1 MYFFVVVPEML
12 YFPVLIPLLVG
23 VTSCARILAIFPH
36 IGKSHFDVF
45 QPYLKQLSL
54 RGHHV
59 VVMSH
64 FPQRSPSANYTDI
77 SLEGSFSEL
86 RPTETFSLKD
96 FENHGVVRETLYL
109 GKLGRETC
117 EQVLSLDVT
126 QRLIRSDERF
136 DLVIYELFNTD
147 CFLGFV
153 DKFQAPSIAVSS
165 SVLMPW
171 GCDRVGNPDNP
182 AFVSYGVG
190 HYGDRMVFAERLVN
204 AVHLVMYKVMY
215 YLFYEVPGDRIAR
228 KYFKDSLP
236 PLVEL
241 AHRTSLV
248 LVNTHFSLNR
258 PRPLVPNIVEVGGI
272 HLRKR
277 EKLPQVFCLT
287 TGPFLLRILDKF
299 ISEAKHGV
307 VYFSMGSMIRAE
319 TFPEE
324 KRRAFL
330 EAFSELPQ
338 RVLWKWEGGEL
349 PDQPSN
355 VLTQKWMPQL
365 DILCNSPMASLVLTD
380 SSQLT
385 DDGFEKL
392 PGQIMYP
399 YAELYDL

>member
-1 MYFFVVVPEML
+1 ML
-12 YFPVLIPLLVG
+12 SFTVLIPLLVG
-23 VTSCARILAIFPH
+23 VTSSARILAIFPH

-45 QPYLKQLSL
+45 QPYLKQLSS
-54 RGHHV
+54 RGHQV

-64 FPQRSPSANYTDI
+64 FPQRTPTANYTDI

-86 RPTETFSLKD
+86 RPTETFTLKD
-96 FENHGVVRETLYL
+96 FENHGVVREALYL

-117 EQVLSLDVT
+117 EQVLSLEET

-171 GCDRVGNPDNP
+171 GCDRLGNPDNP

-215 YLFYEVPGDRIAR
+215 YFFYEIPGDRIAR
-228 KYFKDSLP
+228 KFFRDSLP

-248 LVNTHFSLNR
+248 LVNTHFSVNR
-258 PRPLVPNIVEVGGI
+258 PRPLVPAIVEVGGI
-272 HLRKR
+272 HLKKR
-277 EKLPQVFCLT
+277 EKLPQ
-287 TGPFLLRILDKF
+287 ILDKF

-307 VYFSMGSMIRAE
+307 VYYSMGSMIRAE

-338 RVLWKWEGGEL
+338 RVLWKWEGGEP
-349 PDQPSN
+349 PDQPNN

-365 DILCNSPMASLVLTD
+365 DILCKLTAN
-380 SSQLT
+380 L
-385 DDGFEKL
+385 
-392 PGQIMYP
+392 I
-399 YAELYDL
+399 